1 MDKDKTSAFQSDIDL
16 KDTDLKNNP
25 ETNDNEMPL
34 DIKETIAKN
43 KEIIEKNREV
53 LKSLT

>member
-1 MDKDKTSAFQSDIDL
+1 MDKNKKSVPYSDTNL
-16 KDTDLKNNP
+16 ENNP
-25 ETNDNEMPL
+25 KTNDNEMPI

-53 LKSLT
+53 LKNLT